1 MGFFSDYFNFFGNL
15 GESAGKHLVP
25 ADNKIL
31 DKLVTDPQYRDKVGG
46 GIGEGNQIPF
56 KGKKGKGKKKRKP

>member
-31 DKLVTDPQYRDKVGG
+31 DKLVTDPQYRNKIGG
-46 GIGEGNQIPF
+46 GIVEGTQIPF

>member
-31 DKLVTDPQYRDKVGG
+31 DKLVTDPQYHDKVGG
-46 GIGEGNQIPF
+46 SIVQGSQIPL